1 LYATAA
7 KLPAPRLSDRAS
19 IPSASLLHPIHH
31 GHWCWPVVHD
41 VNVSYHCQWWN
52 CATKWSLECIGFA
65 FQDCKSFSVSWSL
78 KLLCHSSKCHFYLDS
93 ELWQIEIVGDLER
106 ISTNLISFEW
116 FEYFAGQWVSI
127 ITCKIAVIW

>member
-1 LYATAA
+1 
-7 KLPAPRLSDRAS
+7 
-19 IPSASLLHPIHH
+19 
-31 GHWCWPVVHD
+31 
-41 VNVSYHCQWWN
+41 
-52 CATKWSLECIGFA
+52 
-65 FQDCKSFSVSWSL
+65 L